1 MLVTILIVL
10 AAAVAALLV
19 FAATRPDTF
28 TVQRSATIAAPAGRI
43 FPHLD
48 HFHRWPAWSPWEKLD
63 PEMKRTFSGAESGVG
78 AVYAW
83 EGNKKVGRGRME
95 ILESD
100 PPSRLRIQL
109 DFVEP
114 FESHSTTVF
123 TLAPEGGGTQVNWAM
138 HGNHNF
144 ATKVMCLFMNMDR
157 MVGPDFE
164 RGLASLKAVA
174 ETEPAPQPA

>member
-1 MLVTILIVL
+1 MLLIIVIVL

-28 TVQRSATIAAPAGRI
+28 QVQRSATIAAPPERI

-48 HFHRWPAWSPWEKLD
+48 DFHRWSAWSPWEKLD
-63 PEMKRTFSGAESGVG
+63 PELKRTFSGAERGPG

-83 EGNKKVGRGRME
+83 EGNSKVGQGRME

-109 DFVEP
+109 DFIKP
-114 FESHSTTVF
+114 FEAHNTTVF
-123 TLAPEGGGTQVNWAM
+123 TLAPAPGGTQVTWTM
-138 HGNHNF
+138 HGSKNF
-144 ATKVMCLFMNMDR
+144 LFKLMGIFMNMDT
-157 MVGPDFE
+157 MVGRDFE
-164 RGLASLKAVA
+164 RGLANLKAIA
-174 ETEPAPQPA
+174 EAEPAPQPA

>member
-1 MLVTILIVL
+1 MLLTIGI
-10 AAAVAALLV
+10 AVVAFVVALLA

-28 TVQRSATIAAPAGRI
+28 TVQRSATIAAPAERI

-48 HFHRWPAWSPWEKLD
+48 DFHRWGEWSPWEKLD
-63 PEMKRTFSGAESGVG
+63 PELRRTFSGAESGVG

-83 EGNKKVGRGRME
+83 EGNKKVGSGRME

-109 DFVEP
+109 DFITP
-114 FESHSTTVF
+114 FEAHNDTVF
-123 TLAPEGGGTQVNWAM
+123 TLAPAGGGTQVNWAM
-138 HGNHNF
+138 HGTKNF
-144 ATKVMCLFMNMDR
+144 VFKLMGIFMNMDK
-157 MVGPDFE
+157 MVGADFE
-164 RGLASLKAVA
+164 RGLANLKAVA